1 MVATKKAVKPP
12 AKKVPAAK
20 KAAAPVEESKPRGRQ
35 RDVERDSKDLAV
47 ILKHVTIDGEFPNH
61 RTKGLSAAAEAA
73 GTDPIRARSIIDRHL
88 AEKAGI
94 QTATPKAVYDAR
106 LSGLGW
112 GVIDAMFGISRS
124 ESHRLADEVGG
135 EGWHSKFKLYGQGG
149 AERIKPAAEPKPKSE
164 RAAGGSRKTAAD
176 FTPMF
181 EGEET
186 KEDIVSRLNGKTVTV
201 RLRANGVESVGKVKV
216 GKDTVKVGI
225 LKGQRV
231 VKFTDG
237 KGNARTVALE
247 SFLK

>member
-35 RDVERDSKDLAV
+35 RDVERDAKDLAV
-47 ILKHVTIDGEFPNH
+47 ILKHVTIDGEFPTH

-73 GTDPIRARSIIDRHL
+73 GTDPIRARAIIDRHL

-94 QTATPKAVYDAR
+94 QDPTPAAVSAAR

-124 ESHRLADEVGG
+124 ESHRLFDEKHG
-135 EGWHSKFKLYGQGG
+135 EGAHSRMKLYGQGG
-149 AERIKPAAEPKPKSE
+149 TERIKPEAEPKPKSE
-164 RAAGGSRKTAAD
+164 RASRKTAAD

-181 EGEET
+181 EGEES
-186 KEDIVSRLNGKTVTV
+186 KEDIVTRLNGKTVTV

-216 GKDTVKVGI
+216 NRDTVKVGT

-237 KGNARTVALE
+237 KDNARTVALE